1 MLQRLLATAVER
13 GASAA
18 VVETSSHAIALNR
31 VDQVAYDV
39 VGFTNLQHDHL
50 DFHHTMEEYLETK
63 ASIFTPE
70 RARHAVVCVDDEWG
84 VKLADMCAQA
94 RPAL

>member
-1 MLQRLLATAVER
+1 M
-13 GASAA
+13 
-18 VVETSSHAIALNR
+18 
-31 VDQVAYDV
+31 AYDV

-84 VKLADMCAQA
+84 VKLADMCDQRGLPFDTVSAYA
-94 RPAL
+94 GEGKAHCFA